1 MNKKFGQKL
10 ELIIKFFN
18 QAEKYFMA
26 KVQSLAVKL
35 EKTGWKEGSILF

>member
-1 MNKKFGQKL
+1 MNKKFGQRL

-26 KVQSLAVKL
+26 KIQSFAMKL
-35 EKTGWKEGSILF
+35 EKNRLERR